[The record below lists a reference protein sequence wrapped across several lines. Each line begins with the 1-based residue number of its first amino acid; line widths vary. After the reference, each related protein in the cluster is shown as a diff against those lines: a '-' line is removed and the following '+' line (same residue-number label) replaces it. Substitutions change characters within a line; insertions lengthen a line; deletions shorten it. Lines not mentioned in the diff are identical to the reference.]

1 MLFLIVPLI
10 AVACGF
16 AMMRPKPAAAAAP
29 MADDLEEIARK
40 QRALAKAKQFG
51 ICQDDLRNLH
61 LR

>member
-1 MLFLIVPLI
+1 MLFLIVPLV

-16 AMMRPKPAAAAAP
+16 ALMRPKPAAVVLQT
-29 MADDLEEIARK
+29 ADELEEIARK